1 LDKVWYDRIPF
12 ANELFPIVI
21 GMHSRLS
28 PAHHTGPKYSWHE
41 QLEVLYITEGEVL
54 CECDFKKYVCRKG
67 DIVVIN
73 PYDAHVVEYLDRE
86 AYFLCLMVDPKLYD
100 GTSDIS
106 GVKYTRPMSDRRL
119 RFKNHIRDNPR
130 IEQIFIDL
138 YKEYQSGEPAYE
150 MAVKGHLLR
159 FLSELYRTE
168 IAEDSG
174 TSAYRGGISPALTY
188 ISEHYTD
195 DISLEDLAASCNMNP
210 SYFCRRFRD
219 ITGRT
224 AITYVNEYRLTKAHG
239 LLLASD
245 NSISQIA
252 TACGFSDGNYFSRVF
267 SKYYG
272 MSPMAMRN
280 SSKKENAY
288 E

>member
-1 LDKVWYDRIPF
+1 
-12 ANELFPIVI
+12 
-21 GMHSRLS
+21 
-28 PAHHTGPKYSWHE
+28 
-41 QLEVLYITEGEVL
+41 
-54 CECDFKKYVCRKG
+54 
-67 DIVVIN
+67 
-73 PYDAHVVEYLDRE
+73 
-86 AYFLCLMVDPKLYD
+86 
-100 GTSDIS
+100 
-106 GVKYTRPMSDRRL
+106 MSDRRL